1 MASFNRVILMGNMT
15 RDPELRTTATGLAI
29 TKFGMAMSRSFKS
42 QEGESREEATFVDV
56 DSFGKQA
63 ELIAKFFSKGKPI
76 LVEGRLRLD
85 QWESPNG
92 EKRSRLMVVLENF
105 QFVGTRGEEAAAQEN
120 APSEPKPSPAFS
132 PPPAAR
138 EKLGGD
144 RKAKEPAPVQD
155 LDDDIPF

>member
-15 RDPELRTTATGLAI
+15 RDPELRTTETGMAI

-42 QEGESREEATFVDV
+42 QNGESREEATFVDV
-56 DSFGKQA
+56 DSFGRQA
-63 ELIAKFFSKGKPI
+63 EVIAKFFSKGKPI

-92 EKRSRLMVVLENF
+92 ERRSRLMVVLENF
-105 QFVGTRGEEAAAQEN
+105 QFVGSRSEEAAAEA
-120 APSEPKPSPAFS
+120 APPEARASSSFS

-144 RKAKEPAPVQD
+144 REARPAPTQD